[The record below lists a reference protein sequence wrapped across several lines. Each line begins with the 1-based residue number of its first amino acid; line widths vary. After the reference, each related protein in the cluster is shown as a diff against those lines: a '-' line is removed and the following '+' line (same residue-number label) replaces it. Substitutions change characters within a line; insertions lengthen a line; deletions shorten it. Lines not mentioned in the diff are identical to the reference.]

1 MSNEIEAVTEGAK
14 AVQEV
19 AKTTGKA
26 LDAAQSGGAYLARML
41 GTVPEDVVGLLGGD
55 LLRQYRIRNWHRIS
69 EKTFDKLDQRGV
81 EQLQPLNAK
90 VIVPL
95 LEATSNE
102 GNETLQDMWAELL
115 ANAMDPDHD
124 VSLQRVYIDTLKQFE
139 PIDVRILSAYLEA
152 GGHQQQ
158 TPDYLAPGIGLRV
171 TEVIVSAERLVSLG
185 CLNNMSRDSFSVG
198 APETPYMVSALGLE
212 LSRACSSSPT
222 P

>member
-1 MSNEIEAVTEGAK
+1 MSPAS
-14 AVQEV
+14 V
-19 AKTTGKA
+19 ARLALTGG
-26 LDAAQSGGAYLARML
+26 AAQAGGAYLARLL
-41 GTVPEDVVGLLGGD
+41 GTVLEDAVGLVGGD

-69 EKTFDKLDQRGV
+69 QKTFDKLDQRGV
-81 EQLQPLNAK
+81 EQVEPLSAK

-95 LEATSNE
+95 LEAASNE
-102 GNETLQDMWAELL
+102 SDETLQDMWASLL
-115 ANAMDPDHD
+115 ANAMDPDRD

-139 PIDVRILSAYLEA
+139 PIDVRILSAYLQA

-198 APETPYMVSALGLE
+198 APETPYMVSALGRE
-212 LSRACSSSPT
+212 LSRACSSPST